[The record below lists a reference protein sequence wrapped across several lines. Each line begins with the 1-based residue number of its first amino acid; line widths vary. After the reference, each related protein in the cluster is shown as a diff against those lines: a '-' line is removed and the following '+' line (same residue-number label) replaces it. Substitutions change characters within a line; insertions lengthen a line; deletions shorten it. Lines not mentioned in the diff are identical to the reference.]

1 MFWAIPAA
9 MAAVGALQKGQQ
21 ASAAN
26 KANKKAMQANAAMME
41 YSPWTGMKT
50 EMIQPSAIDPGQA
63 ALGGAMQGGLSG
75 AMFQKEFSKPDVS
88 ETPWTDQFQKP
99 QFGQASFQPK
109 QSMYSLMAKN
119 DQGFGFS
126 NPFETR

>member
-75 AMFQKEFSKPDVS
+75 AMFQKEFGKPQAS
-88 ETPWTDQFQKP
+88 ETPMTDQFKAP
-99 QFGQASFQPK
+99 ELGASSFTPK
-109 QSMYSLMAKN
+109 KNIYSLMPNN
-119 DQGFGFS
+119 DQGFSFP